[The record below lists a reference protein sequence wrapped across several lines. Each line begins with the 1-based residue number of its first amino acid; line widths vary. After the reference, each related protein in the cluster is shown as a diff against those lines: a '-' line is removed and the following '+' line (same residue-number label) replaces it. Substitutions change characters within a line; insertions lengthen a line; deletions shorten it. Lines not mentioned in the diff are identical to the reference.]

1 MLESPQPDP
10 KFPVLT
16 ADQLQRLHTHGR
28 VRQVPAGETIISI
41 GQPSPPFFALKSGT
55 LEVVQPSR
63 AGDVVIVTH
72 QPGEFTGE
80 VSLLSGRPSLVD
92 VRTSSDTELIEVQ
105 RPDLLSVVQSDSEL
119 SEILMRAFLLRRA
132 VLLARKAGD
141 VVLIGSD
148 HSARTLEVKEFL
160 TRNDHPYTFMDLDE
174 DQEVQAL
181 LDHFQVAPEDT
192 PVLIGPGEL
201 VMRNPSNREIASKL
215 GFNESLDHTQL
226 RDLVIVGAGPGGL
239 AAAVYAASEGLDVVV
254 LEARVPGGQSGT
266 SSKIENYL
274 GFPKGISGQELTDS
288 AYYQSQKFGAK
299 VLVANGAARLAC
311 DRKPYIVH
319 LEDGTGI
326 PTRAVIVA
334 TGAEYRQ
341 PEIANLDKFKN
352 AGVYYG
358 ATFLEGQLCEAQEVV
373 IVGGGNSA
381 GQAAVFLSQTARHV
395 HILVRSE
402 GLKTTMSR
410 YLIRRIED
418 SRRITIHP
426 YTEIESLEGDD
437 HLAKVTWVNKR
448 TGERES
454 RAIRHVFM
462 MTGAKP
468 ATEWLSGGI
477 ALDGRQFIKTGPELT
492 PADLQAANWPLTRP
506 PHLLETSVP
515 GVFAVG
521 DVRAGSTKRCAS
533 AVGEGAIAV
542 ALVHQVLQE

>member
-1 MLESPQPDP
+1 
-10 KFPVLT
+10 
-16 ADQLQRLHTHGR
+16 
-28 VRQVPAGETIISI
+28 
-41 GQPSPPFFALKSGT
+41 
-55 LEVVQPSR
+55 
-63 AGDVVIVTH
+63 
-72 QPGEFTGE
+72 
-80 VSLLSGRPSLVD
+80 
-92 VRTSSDTELIEVQ
+92 
-105 RPDLLSVVQSDSEL
+105 
-119 SEILMRAFLLRRA
+119 
-132 VLLARKAGD
+132 
-141 VVLIGSD
+141 
-148 HSARTLEVKEFL
+148 
-160 TRNDHPYTFMDLDE
+160 
-174 DQEVQAL
+174 
-181 LDHFQVAPEDT
+181 
-192 PVLIGPGEL
+192 
-201 VMRNPSNREIASKL
+201 
-215 GFNESLDHTQL
+215 
-226 RDLVIVGAGPGGL
+226 
-239 AAAVYAASEGLDVVV
+239 VYAASEGLDVVV